1 MPWKELFTQS
11 RIRTEIVPVIK
22 DDYYKIMSEGV
33 KLFVNADPK
42 LKEILLLY
50 LKPYAFNAYKSEQ
63 SYKWASIIPAT
74 FIQWLSERRKRQIT
88 LSDLETPN
96 LMPEDAAL
104 FVEDYSS
111 STFVQAHVRA
121 NLIKFFNFLINPAR
135 RYITTQPLG
144 DMTTDMPISVRA
156 IVYNKDALDEFYDGI
171 LFGAPTYYT
180 LFFKLLLQTGLRPKH
195 AHYLTCGAIEVNKP
209 QKDALGRVFYPIPI
223 REHIAREK
231 RKVRE
236 EIAKKFPPEFVYI
249 SESLKNEIMKW
260 CKDNKLGSDGYVFKD
275 FFILD
280 AAGTFIERRRK
291 SPSIAARLKQ
301 KPDQYML
308 YGLRHTWASVMFA
321 ITKNVGD
328 LIDYGGWRGQGIPL
342 NVYRQS
348 MPSED
353 ALEIAKK
360 WELYIPPDRK
370 LEVEHLQG
378 MIERGEARPAAP
390 SPGLGQ
396 EEIDKLFALV
406 NDLTS
411 EVNRLKKA
419 EEEREAVKK
428 ALKG

>member
-11 RIRTEIVPVIK
+11 RVRAEIVPATK
-22 DDYYKIMSEGV
+22 EDYYRIMSEGV

-74 FIQWLSERRKRQIT
+74 FIQWLSERRKKQVT
-88 LSDLETPN
+88 LGDLETPN

-104 FVEDYSS
+104 FVEDYSP

-121 NLIKFFNFLINPAR
+121 NLIKFFDFLVNPAR

-144 DMTTDMPISVRA
+144 GMTTDMPISVRA
-156 IVYNKDALDEFYDGI
+156 IVYGKDALDEFYNGI

-180 LFFKLLLQTGLRPKH
+180 LFFKTLFQTGLRPKH
-195 AHYLTCGAIEVNKP
+195 AYYLTCGVIEARP
-209 QKDALGRVFYPIPI
+209 LKDALGRVFYSIPI
-223 REHIAREK
+223 REHIAKEK

-236 EIAKKFPPEFVYI
+236 EIAKKYPPEFVYI
-249 SESLKNEIMKW
+249 SESLKDEIMKW
-260 CKDNKLGSDGYVFKD
+260 CKDNRLGSDGYVFKG
-275 FFILD
+275 FFNLD

-291 SPSIAARLKQ
+291 SPAIAARLKQ

-308 YGLRHTWASVMFA
+308 YGLRHTWASVIFA

-390 SPGLGQ
+390 TPGLGQ

-406 NDLTS
+406 NDLTQ

-419 EEEREAVKK
+419 ESERDAVKK